1 MAEKGVI
8 KKFLLRI
15 VLVTTQVAISRRVIR
30 FMPIIGV
37 ARTQEGAGPGGGR
50 QTHTNG
56 MEMEPG
62 RDIGVK
68 TRGQHVMNE
77 RRVERGRQFV
87 YSDIPPE
94 AGTKWS

>member
-37 ARTQEGAGPGGGR
+37 ARTQEGAGPGGGGADLR
-50 QTHTNG
+50 
-56 MEMEPG
+56 
-62 RDIGVK
+62 
-68 TRGQHVMNE
+68 
-77 RRVERGRQFV
+77 FV
-87 YSDIPPE
+87 
-94 AGTKWS
+94 

>member
-37 ARTQEGAGPGGGR
+37 ARTQEGAGPGGGGADSHQWHGAGAWTR
-50 QTHTNG
+50 H
-56 MEMEPG
+56 
-62 RDIGVK
+62 GV
-68 TRGQHVMNE
+68 Q
-77 RRVERGRQFV
+77 
-87 YSDIPPE
+87 D
-94 AGTKWS
+94 